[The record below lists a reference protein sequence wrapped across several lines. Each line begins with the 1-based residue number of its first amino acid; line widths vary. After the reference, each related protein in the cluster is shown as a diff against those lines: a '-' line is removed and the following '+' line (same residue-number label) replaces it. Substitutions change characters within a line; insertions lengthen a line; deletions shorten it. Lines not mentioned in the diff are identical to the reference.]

1 MTDHLSST
9 ERSALMAKVRSKD
22 TKPELIVRKTAHRLG
37 YRFRLHRKDLPGT
50 PDLVFPRHRLAVFV
64 HGCFWHRH
72 SGCRRATTP
81 ATNVAKWM
89 AKFERNSQRDARS
102 IADLEVL
109 GWRVL
114 TIWECATRSEEAVA
128 DQLARGLA
136 AKLHP
141 SQSALDKMTSLINK
155 DKQGGMRQ

>member
-1 MTDHLSST
+1 
-9 ERSALMAKVRSKD
+9 MAKVRSKD
-22 TKPELIVRKTAHRLG
+22 TKPELIVRKAAHRLG

-72 SGCRRATTP
+72 NGCRRATMP
-81 ATNVAKWM
+81 ATNIAKWM
-89 AKFERNSQRDARS
+89 AKFERNSQRDAQS
-102 IADLEVL
+102 KADLEAL
-109 GWRVL
+109 GWSVL
-114 TIWECATRSEEAVA
+114 TIWECTTRSEDAVA
-128 DQLARGLA
+128 DELARGLP

-155 DKQGGMRQ
+155 DMQGGMRQ